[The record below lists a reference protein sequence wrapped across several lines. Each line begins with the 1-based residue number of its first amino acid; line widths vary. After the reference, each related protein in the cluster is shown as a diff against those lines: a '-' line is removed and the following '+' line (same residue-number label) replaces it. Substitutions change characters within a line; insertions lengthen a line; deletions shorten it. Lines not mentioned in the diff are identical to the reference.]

1 MRIIAFFAAA
11 LLSST
16 MVFAQQN
23 DPVIMTVNGQPINRS
38 EFEYSYNKNN
48 TEGVIDKKS
57 VEEYVDLFINYKLK
71 VQAALDAKLDTLT
84 SFKQEFMTYRD
95 QQVRPSMITDA
106 DVEAEARKIYKE
118 TRDRI
123 ENSGGLVR
131 CAHILL
137 ALKQKATD
145 SEQTAIANR
154 ADSIYNVLKK
164 GGNFAELAKK
174 YSSDPGSAARGGELP
189 LITKGQT
196 VQSFETALFSMKPG
210 EISHPVLSPFG
221 YHIIKYIEK
230 EEFQPYDSLKADIYH
245 FIEARNLREQIIDQ
259 KLKDMAVEAGNGVTP
274 QQLVEKRLAEMEA
287 KDANLKHLIR
297 EYHDGLLLIEMST
310 RTIWDKAA
318 ADEEGLQSFFKKN
331 KKNYAWKEPR
341 FKGIAYHVQNQ
352 GDVKA
357 VKDCVAKV
365 PFKEWGKTLRTTFN
379 NDSTIRVRVEKGLFK
394 AGDNALVDREIF
406 KQKAEVK
413 PVKNYPIDAVYGKK
427 LKAPEELDD
436 VRSQVVSDYQE
447 VLEKEWVKDLRKKYA
462 VTVNREV
469 LATVNK
475 H

>member
-245 FIEARNLREQIIDQ
+245 FIDARNLREQIIDQ
-259 KLKDMAVEAGNGVTP
+259 KLKDMAVKAGNGVTP

-357 VKDCVAKV
+357 VKNCVAKV

-413 PVKNYPIDAVYGKK
+413 PVKDYPIDAVYGKK

-447 VLEKEWVKDLRKKYA
+447 VLEKEWVKDLRKRYA

>member
-357 VKDCVAKV
+357 VKNCVAKV

-394 AGDNALVDREIF
+394 AGDNALVDRDIF
-406 KQKAEVK
+406 KKKAEVK
-413 PVKNYPIDAVYGKK
+413 PVKDYPIDAVYGKK

>member
-1 MRIIAFFAAA
+1 
-11 LLSST
+11 
-16 MVFAQQN
+16 
-23 DPVIMTVNGQPINRS
+23 
-38 EFEYSYNKNN
+38 
-48 TEGVIDKKS
+48 
-57 VEEYVDLFINYKLK
+57 
-71 VQAALDAKLDTLT
+71 
-84 SFKQEFMTYRD
+84 
-95 QQVRPSMITDA
+95 
-106 DVEAEARKIYKE
+106 
-118 TRDRI
+118 
-123 ENSGGLVR
+123 
-131 CAHILL
+131 
-137 ALKQKATD
+137 
-145 SEQTAIANR
+145 
-154 ADSIYNVLKK
+154 
-164 GGNFAELAKK
+164 
-174 YSSDPGSAARGGELP
+174 
-189 LITKGQT
+189 
-196 VQSFETALFSMKPG
+196 
-210 EISHPVLSPFG
+210 
-221 YHIIKYIEK
+221 
-230 EEFQPYDSLKADIYH
+230 
-245 FIEARNLREQIIDQ
+245 
-259 KLKDMAVEAGNGVTP
+259 MAVEAGNGVTP

-357 VKDCVAKV
+357 VKNCVAKV

-413 PVKNYPIDAVYGKK
+413 PVKDYPIDAVYGKK

>member
-1 MRIIAFFAAA
+1 MA
-11 LLSST
+11 
-16 MVFAQQN
+16 FAQQN
-23 DPVIMTVNGQPINRS
+23 DPVIMTINGQPIHRS

-48 TEGVIDKKS
+48 TDGVIDKKS
-57 VEEYVDLFINYKLK
+57 INEYVDLFINYKLK

-95 QQVRPSMITDA
+95 QQVRPTMITDA
-106 DVEAEARKIYKE
+106 DVEAEAQKIYKE

-245 FIEARNLREQIIDQ
+245 FIDARNLREQIIDQ
-259 KLKDMAVEAGNGVTP
+259 KLKDMAVKAGNGVTP

-357 VKDCVAKV
+357 VKNCVAKV

-394 AGDNALVDREIF
+394 AGDNVLVDRDIF
-406 KQKAEVK
+406 KQKVEVK
-413 PVKNYPIDAVYGKK
+413 PVKDYPIDAVYGKK
-427 LKAPEELDD
+427 LKAPEDLDD
-436 VRSQVVSDYQE
+436 VRSLVISDYQE
-447 VLEKEWVKDLRKKYA
+447 ELEKEWVKKLRKKYP
-462 VTVNREV
+462 VIVNREI
-469 LATVNK
+469 LTTVNK

>member
-174 YSSDPGSAARGGELP
+174 YSADPGSAARGGELP

-297 EYHDGLLLIEMST
+297 EYHDGLLLFEISN
-310 RTIWDKAA
+310 RTVWEKAA
-318 ADEEGLQSFFKKN
+318 KDEAGLEAYFKKH
-331 KKNYAWKEPR
+331 KKDYKWEESR
-341 FKGIAYHVQNQ
+341 FKGIAYHTKNKA
-352 GDVKA
+352 DIKA
-357 VKDCVAKV
+357 VRDCIAKT
-365 PFKEWGKTLRTTFN
+365 PFAQWGEKLRKAFN
-379 NDSTIRVRVEKGLFK
+379 NDSVIRIRVEKGIFK
-394 AGDNALVDREIF
+394 KGDNALVDKEIF
-406 KQKAEVK
+406 KKDTVLS
-413 PVKNYPIDAVYGKK
+413 PVKNYPFDAVYGKK
-427 LKAPEELDD
+427 IKAPEVMDD
-436 VRSQVVSDYQE
+436 VRGQVVSDYQE
-447 VLEKEWVKDLRKKYA
+447 ELERAWLGALRRKYK
-462 VTVNREV
+462 VVVNRDV
-469 LATVNK
+469 LLTVNK

>member
-230 EEFQPYDSLKADIYH
+230 EDFQPYDSLKADIYH

-357 VKDCVAKV
+357 VKNCVAKV

-394 AGDNALVDREIF
+394 AGDNALIDREIF

-413 PVKNYPIDAVYGKK
+413 PVKDYPIDAVYGKK

>member
-245 FIEARNLREQIIDQ
+245 FIDARNLREQIIDQ

-357 VKDCVAKV
+357 VKNCVAKV

-394 AGDNALVDREIF
+394 AGDNALIDRDIF
-406 KQKAEVK
+406 KKKAEVK
-413 PVKNYPIDAVYGKK
+413 PVKDYPIDAVYGKK

>member
-106 DVEAEARKIYKE
+106 DVEAETRKIYKE

-274 QQLVEKRLAEMEA
+274 QQLVEKKLAEMEA
-287 KDANLKHLIR
+287 KDDNLKHLIR

-357 VKDCVAKV
+357 VKNCVAKV

-394 AGDNALVDREIF
+394 AGDNALIDREIF

-413 PVKNYPIDAVYGKK
+413 PVKDYPIDAVYGKK

>member
-38 EFEYSYNKNN
+38 EFEYSYDKNN

-357 VKDCVAKV
+357 VKNCVAKV

-394 AGDNALVDREIF
+394 AGDNALIDREIF

-413 PVKNYPIDAVYGKK
+413 PVKDYPIDAVYGKK

>member
-357 VKDCVAKV
+357 VKNCVAKV

-394 AGDNALVDREIF
+394 AGDNALIDRDIF
-406 KQKAEVK
+406 KKKAEVK
-413 PVKNYPIDAVYGKK
+413 PVKDYPIDAVYGKK

>member
-357 VKDCVAKV
+357 VKNCVAKV

-413 PVKNYPIDAVYGKK
+413 PVKDYPIDAVYGKK

>member
-1 MRIIAFFAAA
+1 
-11 LLSST
+11 

-23 DPVIMTVNGQPINRS
+23 DPIIMTVNGQPVTRS

-57 VEEYVDLFINYKLK
+57 IEEYVDLFINYKLK

-95 QQVRPSMITDA
+95 QQVRPTMITDA

-118 TRDRI
+118 ARDRI
-123 ENSGGLVR
+123 ESNGGLVR

-174 YSSDPGSAARGGELP
+174 YSDDPGSAARGGELS

-196 VQSFETALFSMKPG
+196 VQSFENALFSMKPG

-259 KLKDMAVEAGNGVTP
+259 KLKNMAVEAGNGVTP

-341 FKGIAYHVQNQ
+341 FKGIAYHVQKQ
-352 GDVKA
+352 DDVKA
-357 VKDCVAKV
+357 VKDCIAKI
-365 PFKEWGKTLRTTFN
+365 PFKEWAKTLRTKFN

-394 AGDNALVDREIF
+394 AGDNPLIDREIF

-413 PVKNYPIDAVYGKK
+413 PIKDYPIDAVYGKK

>member
-245 FIEARNLREQIIDQ
+245 FIDARNLREQIIDQ
-259 KLKDMAVEAGNGVTP
+259 KLKDMAVKAGNGVTP

-357 VKDCVAKV
+357 VKNCVAKV

-413 PVKNYPIDAVYGKK
+413 PVKDYPIDAVYGKK

>member
-357 VKDCVAKV
+357 VKNCIAKV

-406 KQKAEVK
+406 KQKTEVK
-413 PVKNYPIDAVYGKK
+413 PVKDYPIDAVYGKK

>member
-357 VKDCVAKV
+357 VKNCVAKV

-413 PVKNYPIDAVYGKK
+413 PVKDYPIDAVYGKK

-447 VLEKEWVKDLRKKYA
+447 VLEKEWVKDLRKRYA

>member
-11 LLSST
+11 MLSST

-357 VKDCVAKV
+357 VKNCVAKV

-413 PVKNYPIDAVYGKK
+413 PVKDYPIDAVYGKK